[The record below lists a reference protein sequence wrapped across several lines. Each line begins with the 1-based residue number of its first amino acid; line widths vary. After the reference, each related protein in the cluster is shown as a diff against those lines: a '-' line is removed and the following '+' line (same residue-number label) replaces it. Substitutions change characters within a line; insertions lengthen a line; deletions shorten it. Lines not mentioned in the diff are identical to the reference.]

1 MGMGYCADAESVNKE
16 MVGRDGKTWV
26 VGVKNSTKI
35 WMRAPEDM
43 LSREKPVLSD
53 AKTKTEEETVV
64 DDDLPPLEE
73 IPFTNDAD
81 EEVDLEDPFGW
92 NPEFKG
98 AEGEENTLEVIA
110 KPEAKVDDTPVEPKK
125 KAGRPKKIKTDAVLD
140 IPKDEMVEKADEKPV
155 EKADEKPVEPKKKA
169 GRPKKIKTD
178 EEKVVIDGEVVEP
191 EIKKRGRP
199 AKAKVDTTVDGVE
212 GAEEK
217 PKRKYVRKSKNTEE
231 NTEGNDAKKVR
242 KPRAKTEY
250 NEFIG
255 KIMKDLREKNK
266 ENKDLKTTD
275 YMKMAI
281 AEWKTYKISK
291 TAEVVA

>member
-98 AEGEENTLEVIA
+98 ADGEENTLEVIA
-110 KPEAKVDDTPVEPKK
+110 KPEAKPEAKADDTPVEPKK

-140 IPKDEMVEKADEKPV
+140 IPTDEIVVKAD
-155 EKADEKPVEPKKKA
+155 DTPVEPKKKA

-199 AKAKVDTTVDGVE
+199 AKAKVDTTTVE
-212 GAEEK
+212 GADEK

-231 NTEGNDAKKVR
+231 NTEGDDAKKVR

-255 KIMKDLREKNK
+255 KVMKDLREKNK

-281 AEWKTYKISK
+281 AEWKTYKITK

>member
-98 AEGEENTLEVIA
+98 AEGEKNTLEVIA
-110 KPEAKVDDTPVEPKK
+110 KADDTPVEPKK

-140 IPKDEMVEKADEKPV
+140 IPKDEMVEKAD

-199 AKAKVDTTVDGVE
+199 AKAKVDTTTVE
-212 GAEEK
+212 GADEK

-231 NTEGNDAKKVR
+231 NTEGDDAKKVR

-255 KIMKDLREKNK
+255 KVMKDLREKNK

-281 AEWKTYKISK
+281 AEWKTYKITK

>member
-98 AEGEENTLEVIA
+98 ADGEENTLEVIA
-110 KPEAKVDDTPVEPKK
+110 KPEAKADDTPVEPKK

-140 IPKDEMVEKADEKPV
+140 IPTDEIVVKAD
-155 EKADEKPVEPKKKA
+155 DTPVEPKKKA

-199 AKAKVDTTVDGVE
+199 AKAKVDTTTVE
-212 GAEEK
+212 GADEK

-231 NTEGNDAKKVR
+231 NTEGDDAKKVR

-255 KIMKDLREKNK
+255 KVMKDLREKNK

-281 AEWKTYKISK
+281 AEWKTYKITK

>member
-98 AEGEENTLEVIA
+98 AEGEKNTLEVIA
-110 KPEAKVDDTPVEPKK
+110 KPEAKADDTPVEPKK

-140 IPKDEMVEKADEKPV
+140 IPKDEMVEKADEK
-155 EKADEKPVEPKKKA
+155 
-169 GRPKKIKTD
+169 
-178 EEKVVIDGEVVEP
+178 
-191 EIKKRGRP
+191 
-199 AKAKVDTTVDGVE
+199 
-212 GAEEK
+212 
-217 PKRKYVRKSKNTEE
+217 
-231 NTEGNDAKKVR
+231 
-242 KPRAKTEY
+242 
-250 NEFIG
+250 
-255 KIMKDLREKNK
+255 L
-266 ENKDLKTTD
+266 
-275 YMKMAI
+275 
-281 AEWKTYKISK
+281 
-291 TAEVVA
+291 